1 MNLLSFKCFF
11 NNILLIPHGFGNT
24 NIDTKYTPSILE
36 PYINS
41 ANTISIPERNDL
53 FTNLDEIYKNCKE
66 YPENSLFIGGDHSI
80 SISTINAVYKPKMK
94 IVWIDAHPDINT
106 EKSSM
111 SNNYHGMPLGF
122 LTGLEK
128 SKYNINLPFEDI
140 LYIGIRDIDPYEKQ
154 IIETKKIKYIDSKA
168 SPEVIENTLKEFIG
182 NNKVHISFDVDAL
195 DYHSFNSCNTRV
207 HNGLNI
213 LKAKFIF
220 DTLLKYDINSMD
232 IVEINF
238 IKSLTPN
245 IFQDFDTLKFIT
257 NNYHIFR

>member
-1 MNLLSFKCFF
+1 MNILSFTCFF
-11 NNILLIPHGFGNT
+11 NNILLIPHGFGNN
-24 NIDTKYTPSILE
+24 NIDTKYTPYILE

-41 ANTISIPERNDL
+41 ANTILVPERNDL

-80 SISTINAVYKPKMK
+80 SISTINAIYKPKMK

-111 SNNYHGMPLGF
+111 SNNYHGMPLSF

-154 IIETKKIKYIDSKA
+154 IIETKKIKYIHSKA
-168 SPEVIENTLKEFIG
+168 PSEVIEKTLKEFIG
-182 NNKVHISFDVDAL
+182 DNKVHISFDVDAL
-195 DYHSFNSCNTRV
+195 DYHSFISSNTRV
-207 HNGLNI
+207 HNGLTI

-220 DTLLKYDINSMD
+220 DILLKYDINSMD

-238 IKSLTPN
+238 MKSQTSN
-245 IFQDFDTLKFIT
+245 IFQDFDTIKFIT